1 MSDYS
6 DDSDVSE
13 EEYYRYEI
21 GILVGL
27 FLFLVPSILIYSFF
41 SPLIRSW
48 PSGERWRLESKPAAV
63 YKQDGFIPATGKV
76 V

>member
-1 MSDYS
+1 LSDYS

-21 GILVGL
+21 GILVRL
-27 FLFLVPSILIYSFF
+27 FIFLFPSILIYSLF

-48 PSGERWRLESKPAAV
+48 PSGKRWGLKPKPAAV
-63 YKQDGFIPATGKV
+63 HKQDGFIPATGKV